1 MNFYIYCIGFLGI
14 LLCVMGLLGS
24 DFGTFLGDFWKRVIG
39 VGVFGGSLEKVGFVL
54 DLEVYFV

>member
-1 MNFYIYCIGFLGI
+1 
-14 LLCVMGLLGS
+14 MGLLGS

-54 DLEVYFV
+54 HLEVYFV